1 MGTKDI
7 HIEISGKDESAM
19 KPFEEIDSDKESNY
33 GEEKKGV
40 KVAQTMTQVNRDS
53 SCASSKSLILRP
65 SQLASCEG
73 LTVDFTSC
81 LPHCILHDSIKH
93 SPSIIQF
100 RSVSQ

>member
-40 KVAQTMTQVNRDS
+40 KVAQTMTQ
-53 SCASSKSLILRP
+53 
-65 SQLASCEG
+65 LASCEG